1 MYFWLVS
8 NNLTFFWGGIQRPG
22 FSWYPHQR
30 LPSPT
35 TNDAV
40 TGSLSRVRIIYIQIL
55 LKCPAILVCGYSLF
69 FCEGKGRIYSIH
81 ATRYLLVVST
91 RLKHISQIG
100 SFPFCRGENKQ
111 PLNCDQ
117 AKLSS
122 PFSGPH
128 IYGRCGWE
136 VYIYQQNPLLCR
148 LWLASPC
155 SSLAGSCH
163 RSQAWKVNGFYQ
175 EEANIVI
182 SVYLKIRDPQKPLV
196 SSFKQPFL
204 IFLLF
209 FFRGI
214 GGFCRFETHAKKQ
227 RNTKHDS
234 RTFV

>member
-1 MYFWLVS
+1 MSCYFGLRLQPV
-8 NNLTFFWGGIQRPG
+8 FF
-22 FSWYPHQR
+22 F
-30 LPSPT
+30 
-35 TNDAV
+35 
-40 TGSLSRVRIIYIQIL
+40 
-55 LKCPAILVCGYSLF
+55 
-69 FCEGKGRIYSIH
+69 EGKGRIYSIH
-81 ATRYLLVVST
+81 ATRYQLVVST

-128 IYGRCGWE
+128 IHGRWGWE

-182 SVYLKIRDPQKPLV
+182 SVYLKSRDPQKPLV
-196 SSFKQPFL
+196 SNNHFWYFVV
-204 IFLLF
+204 

-214 GGFCRFETHAKKQ
+214 GGFCRFKNLCLEMSRGWDAKPFPVCE
-227 RNTKHDS
+227 S
-234 RTFV
+234 PLGLL

>member
-1 MYFWLVS
+1 MSCYFGLRLQPV
-8 NNLTFFWGGIQRPG
+8 FF
-22 FSWYPHQR
+22 
-30 LPSPT
+30 
-35 TNDAV
+35 
-40 TGSLSRVRIIYIQIL
+40 
-55 LKCPAILVCGYSLF
+55 
-69 FCEGKGRIYSIH
+69 EGKGRIYSIH
-81 ATRYLLVVST
+81 ATRYQLVVST
-91 RLKHISQIG
+91 HLKHISQIG

-196 SSFKQPFL
+196 SNNHFWYFVVFSEELEDFA
-204 IFLLF
+204 
-209 FFRGI
+209 G
-214 GGFCRFETHAKKQ
+214 
-227 RNTKHDS
+227 S